1 MTVLVTH
8 IERKT
13 LDPLFRALLM
23 KQFTVDD
30 KGQKTIRVGE
40 MEYAY
45 HPDFCLYLSTQ
56 SPLFLKGQP
65 SASVVSCVSGSSQH
79 PRPYCCSCTID
90 LDPKVVVR

>member
-1 MTVLVTH
+1 MALGYEYDFVHRARAVTCWPLRARTGMTVLVTH

-56 SPLFLKGQP
+56 SPLFLKGQ
-65 SASVVSCVSGSSQH
+65 
-79 PRPYCCSCTID
+79 
-90 LDPKVVVR
+90 

>member
-56 SPLFLKGQP
+56 SPLFLKGQ
-65 SASVVSCVSGSSQH
+65 SRVKQQLASIWLT
-79 PRPYCCSCTID
+79 RLLLYKLIID
-90 LDPKVVVR
+90 LDPSGGR